1 MDMAHVSQYFTL
13 DVMSTIAF
21 GEPFGYMAANK
32 DLWGRCYVFLGFL
45 ASGLERR
52 TTRPESL
59 IGETWLGTSYSI
71 TICFAPGL
79 HKYLPS
85 ITSVGANF
93 FRLDYNKITAEFML
107 FAELASNHNFIR
119 SIISSRPFQWLAAPK
134 GTDKVGLGRIVGI
147 AQKTVAERYRPDA
160 KVKRDML
167 GHFLSKGLS
176 QEQAEVESN
185 VQILA
190 GSDSTATVLRI
201 TLMFLIAS
209 PDAYAK
215 LRTEIDDAVA
225 AGNISHPVVT
235 YAEAM
240 KLPYLDA
247 VIWEGMRLWPPLIGF
262 LTKLAPKGGDTV
274 NDIFYP
280 EGTEICVC
288 PMGVGRHKDI
298 FGEDADIFRP
308 DRWTEADAAAR
319 NKYERTT
326 EVVFGSGRFTCL
338 GKNIAMIELHKV
350 FVEVRKLR

>member
-1 MDMAHVSQYFTL
+1 
-13 DVMSTIAF
+13 
-21 GEPFGYMAANK
+21 
-32 DLWGRCYVFLGFL
+32 
-45 ASGLERR
+45 
-52 TTRPESL
+52 
-59 IGETWLGTSYSI
+59 
-71 TICFAPGL
+71 
-79 HKYLPS
+79 
-85 ITSVGANF
+85 
-93 FRLDYNKITAEFML
+93 ML
-107 FAELASNHNFIR
+107 FVELASNHNLIR

-147 AQKTVAERYRPDA
+147 AQKTVAERYSPDA

-167 GHFLSKGLS
+167 GHFLSQGLS

-225 AGNISHPVVT
+225 AGNISYPVVT

-262 LTKLAPKGGDTV
+262 LSKLAPKGGDTV
-274 NDIFYP
+274 NSIFYP

-288 PMGVGRHKDI
+288 PMGVGRRKDI

-319 NKYERTT
+319 NKYERAT
-326 EVVFGSGRFTCL
+326 EVIFGSGRFTCL

-350 FVEVRKLR
+350 FVEVRKLRWKTVY

>member
-1 MDMAHVSQYFTL
+1 
-13 DVMSTIAF
+13 
-21 GEPFGYMAANK
+21 
-32 DLWGRCYVFLGFL
+32 
-45 ASGLERR
+45 
-52 TTRPESL
+52 
-59 IGETWLGTSYSI
+59 
-71 TICFAPGL
+71 
-79 HKYLPS
+79 
-85 ITSVGANF
+85 
-93 FRLDYNKITAEFML
+93 ML
-107 FAELASNHNFIR
+107 FVELASNHNLIR
-119 SIISSRPFQWLAAPK
+119 SITSSRPFQWLAAPK

-225 AGNISHPVVT
+225 AGNISYPVVT

-262 LTKLAPKGGDTV
+262 LSKLAPKGGDTV
-274 NDIFYP
+274 NGIFYP

-288 PMGVGRHKDI
+288 PMGVGRRKDI

-319 NKYERTT
+319 NKYERAT
-326 EVVFGSGRFTCL
+326 EFIFGSGRFTCL

-350 FVEVRKLR
+350 FVEVRKLRWKTVHTKRINGANANVNLCWQLLKNFDWAIADPLRGIDSIGQGVYIQSNMNLLPRPRQR